1 MTAHWRTAEDPGVM
15 PTADFASEVVVRGA
29 MPIGVLDHSGK
40 LAFANPAFHAA
51 GLKTTLLDPRGF
63 LSNSRL
69 EQLRV
74 AALREDTHGV
84 APVFEVPLR
93 AGSIRVEVLGLSLVP
108 GWVAMVVHP
117 PGPIQEVAPH
127 LPSPELLLHELRAPL
142 LAIRV
147 ALDDLT
153 QECAA
158 QAPDLLDA
166 VGRQSRA
173 VAHLAGVLTGLGD
186 LVRADELAAH
196 RADAPVVDLA
206 AVMGEVLKSYGP
218 LAELSGYRLE
228 VRMDPGVAAIPGDPE
243 LLGRAVANLIDNA
256 LKYSP
261 APGPIRLGLAQRGA
275 LVVVEVAD
283 AGPAIA
289 PNDRQRLFEPFVRL
303 QRADVPDVQG
313 SGLGLAVVQRVA
325 RAHGGNL
332 SLESAGGFGNTFR
345 LSFLAS
351 GSASGHRRA
360 AAGVADPESR

>member
-1 MTAHWRTAEDPGVM
+1 MTARWRTAEDPTVM

-40 LAFANPAFHAA
+40 LAFANPAFQAA

-63 LSNSRL
+63 LSIARL

-74 AALREDTHGV
+74 AALREEIAGV

-93 AGSIRVEVLGLSLVP
+93 DGSIRVEVLGLSLVP
-108 GWVAMVVHP
+108 GWVALVVHL
-117 PGPIQEVAPH
+117 PGPTQDMAPQ

-147 ALDDLT
+147 ALDGLT

-158 QAPDLLDA
+158 QAPDLLGA

-173 VAHLAGVLTGLGD
+173 VAHLAGVLQGLGD

-196 RADAPVVDLA
+196 RADAPAVDLA
-206 AVMGEVLKSYGP
+206 GVMGDVLDSYGP
-218 LAELSGYRLE
+218 LAELSGYQLE
-228 VRMDPGVAAIPGDPE
+228 IRKDAGVAAIPGDRE
-243 LLGRAVANLIDNA
+243 LLGRALANLIDNA
-256 LKYSP
+256 LKYSL

-275 LVVVEVAD
+275 LAVLEVAD
-283 AGPAIA
+283 GGPAIA
-289 PNDRQRLFEPFVRL
+289 PNDRLRLFEPFVRL
-303 QRADVPDVQG
+303 QRADVSGVQG

-332 SLESAGGFGNTFR
+332 SLESAGGSGNTFR
-345 LSFLAS
+345 LSFLT
-351 GSASGHRRA
+351 SGHHRVV
-360 AAGVADPESR
+360 AGVADRESR